1 MIEITLLEHFIAVAN
16 ASSFTHAAL
25 HLHISQPVLSRSI
38 KRLEEKVGTQLL
50 ERTSR
55 KVALTAAGEAFLSE
69 AYFIIERLKIA
80 ANDARLIGNG
90 FTEKLRIRVC
100 PSVSWHAQE
109 ISHAICRFQGK
120 WAEFQIDISPLASVN
135 QTAALLA
142 ADIDIGFINLEEA
155 DCTDLEHKHIASVVP
170 CVAVPSSWNL
180 PKTGVTLFDLRDRP
194 WMIPHPKLAPA
205 AYDKF
210 AKVCRST
217 GFEPQ
222 ISVFSENGA
231 TGAIQVA
238 CGLGAAFVEQPVNK
252 SNVFEG
258 MEFIPLNDLPDSLTV
273 HYAMAW
279 SAAARSS
286 QITNFL
292 SVY

>member
-69 AYFIIERLKIA
+69 AYFIIERLKLA
-80 ANDARLIGNG
+80 ANDARRIGQG
-90 FTEKLRIRVC
+90 FTEKLRLRVC
-100 PSVSWHAQE
+100 PSVGWHAQE
-109 ISHAICRFQGK
+109 ISRAIRRFQDN
-120 WAEFQIDISPLASVN
+120 WPEIQIDISPLVSAN
-135 QTAALLA
+135 QPAALLA
-142 ADIDIGFINLEEA
+142 GEIDIGFINLEEA
-155 DCTDLEHKHIASVVP
+155 DSTGLELQDITSVVP
-170 CVAVPSSWNL
+170 CVAVPTSWNL
-180 PKTGVTLFDLRDRP
+180 PKTGVTLLDLRDRP

-210 AKVCRST
+210 SKLCRST

-222 ISVFSENGA
+222 ISVFAEDGA

-238 CGLGAAFVEQPVNK
+238 CGLGAAYVEQPVNQP
-252 SNVFEG
+252 NVFEG

-273 HYAMAW
+273 HYAIAW
-279 SAAARSS
+279 SATAPSS
-286 QITNFL
+286 QIGNFL
-292 SVY
+292 SVN

>member
-16 ASSFTHAAL
+16 ASSFTRAAVQ
-25 HLHISQPVLSRSI
+25 LHISQPVLSRSI
-38 KRLEEKVGTQLL
+38 KRLEEKVGTALL

-80 ANDARLIGNG
+80 ANDARRIGNG

-100 PSVSWHAQE
+100 PSVNWHAQE
-109 ISHAICRFQGK
+109 ISHAIRRFQGK
-120 WAEFQIDISPLASVN
+120 WPDVQVEISPLMSVN
-135 QTAALLA
+135 QAAALLA
-142 ADIDIGFINLEEA
+142 ADIDIGFINLEEV
-155 DCTDLEHKHIASVVP
+155 DCTDLEHKHITSVVP
-170 CVAVPSSWNL
+170 CVAVPSSWKL
-180 PKTGVTLFDLRDRP
+180 PKSGVTLFELRDRP
-194 WMIPHPKLAPA
+194 WMIPDPKLAPS

-210 AKVCRST
+210 SKVCRST

-222 ISVFSENGA
+222 IAVFAEDGA

-238 CGLGAAFVEQPVNK
+238 CGLGAAFVEQPVN
-252 SNVFEG
+252 NPTVFEG
-258 MEFIPLNDLPDSLTV
+258 MEFIPLKDLPDSLIV
-273 HYAMAW
+273 HYAIAW
-279 SAAARSS
+279 SATAPSS
-286 QITNFL
+286 QIGNFL

>member
-16 ASSFTHAAL
+16 ASSFTRAAVQ
-25 HLHISQPVLSRSI
+25 LHISQPVLSRSI
-38 KRLEEKVGTQLL
+38 KRLEEKVGTVLL
-50 ERTSR
+50 KRTSR
-55 KVALTAAGEAFLSE
+55 RVALTAAGEAFLPE

-80 ANDARLIGNG
+80 ANDARRIGHG

-100 PSVSWHAQE
+100 PSINWHAQE
-109 ISHAICRFQGK
+109 ISHAIRRFQGK
-120 WAEFQIDISPLASVN
+120 WPDIQVDISPLISSD

-155 DCTDLEHKHIASVVP
+155 DCTDLEYKHIASVVP
-170 CVAVPSSWNL
+170 CVAVPSSWKL

-210 AKVCRST
+210 SKICHST

-222 ISVFSENGA
+222 IAVFAEDGA
-231 TGAIQVA
+231 TGSIQVA
-238 CGLGAAFVEQPVNK
+238 CGLGAAFVEQPVNNP
-252 SNVFEG
+252 NVFEG
-258 MEFIPLNDLPDSLTV
+258 MEFIPLKNLPDSLTV
-273 HYAMAW
+273 HYAMVW
-279 SAAARSS
+279 SAAATSAHIS
-286 QITNFL
+286 NFL
-292 SVY
+292 SVS